1 MTTKSKEKSRG
12 LEEITAGGGAATGGV
27 PVVPRMPPRTIVLG
41 PGAGQCLSAKSRVV
55 RPLTA
60 EAPMTGAGRAST
72 TGGAPM
78 MDGVATDEIGD
89 DERPRPSTRP
99 TTAVKLLAT
108 IPLEETELAEAHP
121 TRTPRLPDPDGQ
133 PGSMP
138 SP

>member
-1 MTTKSKEKSRG
+1 
-12 LEEITAGGGAATGGV
+12 
-27 PVVPRMPPRTIVLG
+27 
-41 PGAGQCLSAKSRVV
+41 
-55 RPLTA
+55 
-60 EAPMTGAGRAST
+60 MTGAGRAST

-133 PGSMP
+133 PGSIAESLDVNKLGSEDGVTYTSRIGSANTILTSR
-138 SP
+138 SPWWAGVSATSFDDSSTDKDRLYERLRG